1 MAVAGVAEAVEAAEK
16 GEAAEVEEVAAATTL
31 AVVEAA
37 VEVLEGV
44 VGEVVGEVVAGV
56 VEGVVGEVEQEG
68 GVVTE
73 EGAVEVV
80 CKAPATE
87 ERTAVAPLPTP
98 RVRQSAEELGAVV
111 VVEGVGTAWRQGH
124 RRCPQRQRVAQ
135 QPHSTWPQTPQRPR
149 VVL

>member
-37 VEVLEGV
+37 VEVL
-44 VGEVVGEVVAGV
+44 
-56 VEGVVGEVEQEG
+56 EGVVGEVEQEG

>member
-31 AVVEAA
+31 AVVE
-37 VEVLEGV
+37 
-44 VGEVVGEVVAGV
+44 
-56 VEGVVGEVEQEG
+56 
-68 GVVTE
+68 
-73 EGAVEVV
+73 AVEVV